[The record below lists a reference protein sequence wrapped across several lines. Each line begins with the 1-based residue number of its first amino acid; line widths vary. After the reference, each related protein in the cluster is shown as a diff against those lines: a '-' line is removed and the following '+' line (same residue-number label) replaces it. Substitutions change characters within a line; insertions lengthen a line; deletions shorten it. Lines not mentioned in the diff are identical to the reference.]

1 LAAGFLTGKY
11 RTEAD
16 FETTA
21 RGGGIKKY
29 FDDKGK
35 AVLVAL
41 DKVSEKHQSQPAT
54 VALAWLLAN
63 PLITAPIVSATSER
77 QLQTIFDAPN
87 LELDSEDLEILNQ
100 ASK

>member
-1 LAAGFLTGKY
+1 
-11 RTEAD
+11 EED

-35 AVLVAL
+35 AVLAAL